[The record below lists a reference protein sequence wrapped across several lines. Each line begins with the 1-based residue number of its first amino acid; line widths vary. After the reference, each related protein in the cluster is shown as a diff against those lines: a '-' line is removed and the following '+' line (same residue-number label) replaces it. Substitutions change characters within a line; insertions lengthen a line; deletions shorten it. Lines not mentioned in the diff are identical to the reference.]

1 MPAIRT
7 GRGAFFA
14 LVCGMADTITCPS
27 CKAEIPLSDAITHS
41 LKEQFT
47 REFDLRQ
54 RDLEQTIAA
63 REKKLGEQVRVLEQ
77 SKLDLDAQVA
87 NKLEAERRKL
97 TEQAQLQARAG
108 LSVEM
113 EDLKN
118 QLAARAAKLEEAQRN
133 ELVLRQQ
140 QRELEDRTK
149 NLELEVA
156 RKLDEERA
164 KLQGDARR
172 QAMEEQQLRM
182 ADKEKLIADLKT
194 QIESLQQK
202 AEQGSQQSQGE
213 VLELQLEEMLRLA
226 FPLDEIMPVPKGVTG
241 ADVLQ
246 RVRNNLGQD
255 CGTIIWESKRTK
267 SWTQGW
273 LTKLKDDARAQG
285 ADLAILVSQAL
296 PDTVTN
302 SGLVEGVWVSGFTFA
317 LPLAAALR
325 NGLLGIAAARR
336 AESGKEEKMEVLY
349 QFITSPQFRRQ
360 VEGVLEAFTEMQRDL
375 DTERRA
381 MEKLWKKREAQIN
394 RVLNGTSGQYGALQG
409 IVGNA
414 ALPEIKTLELGE

>member
-1 MPAIRT
+1 M
-7 GRGAFFA
+7 
-14 LVCGMADTITCPS
+14 D
-27 CKAEIPLSDAITHS
+27 
-41 LKEQFT
+41 
-47 REFDLRQ
+47 
-54 RDLEQTIAA
+54 
-63 REKKLGEQVRVLEQ
+63 
-77 SKLDLDAQVA
+77 
-87 NKLEAERRKL
+87 
-97 TEQAQLQARAG
+97 
-108 LSVEM
+108 
-113 EDLKN
+113 DLKS

-133 ELVLRQQ
+133 ELLLRQQ

-156 RKLDEERA
+156 RKLDEERS
-164 KLQGDARR
+164 KLQSDARR

-213 VLELQLEEMLRLA
+213 VLELQLEDMLRQS
-226 FPLDEIMPVPKGVTG
+226 FPLDEILPVPKGVTG

-246 RVRNNLGQD
+246 RVHNNLGQT

-267 SWTQGW
+267 TWTQGW

-302 SGLVEGVWVSGFTFA
+302 SALVEGVWVTGFTFA

-325 NGLLGIAAARR
+325 NGLLSVAAARR